1 MHRVFW
7 AFLAVA
13 FLVVFPV
20 SVGSATELNGAL
32 KSGKTHDDLKSVV
45 TTADLKAEKI
55 PPLPELLPRFR
66 IDEVPQAAQRLFN
79 RPATPRFQLQSP

>member
-13 FLVVFPV
+13 FLVGFPV

-32 KSGKTHDDLKSVV
+32 KSGKTHDDLKPVV

-55 PPLPELLPRFR
+55 PPLPERNPLRVQKPSTKERA
-66 IDEVPQAAQRLFN
+66 PT
-79 RPATPRFQLQSP
+79 TPSKAGGVKRA